1 MSVWATRL
9 GSGWR
14 RRPGA
19 KPQSGLLLNRLSV
32 TNLED
37 LKRRI
42 LRVIAHCNKP
52 KVTKGTWGLPTQ
64 LSGTPGGCFSFRA
77 LQPRA
82 LAAARN
88 SSIPLTDHR
97 DAQKADG

>member
-1 MSVWATRL
+1 MSVRATRL

-42 LRVIAHCNKP
+42 LRVIAHRNKP
-52 KVTKGTWGLPTQ
+52 KVTKGTWG
-64 LSGTPGGCFSFRA
+64 
-77 LQPRA
+77 PRRMLLIQS
-82 LAAARN
+82 LAAQG
-88 SSIPLTDHR
+88 SCCC
-97 DAQKADG
+97 